1 MVSGYTVVSEM
12 GMDQTDKQTSVAVKV
27 NIFDRTYSLRSFKDE
42 AHVLSIARLVDE
54 RMRQISEHMT
64 TLDPAWIAVLA
75 ALNIAD
81 ELQELKARREG
92 GELVEKEPEFPARD
106 KSQTWFEEI
115 FSAGGDAE
123 PPAERRERLSSQI
136 SNKLKAL
143 RREDP
148 KPVNLTLEGEE

>member
-1 MVSGYTVVSEM
+1 MK
-12 GMDQTDKQTSVAVKV
+12 QTDEQTSAAVKV
-27 NIFDRTYSLRSFKDE
+27 VIFDRTYTLRSHKDGE
-42 AHVLSIARLVDE
+42 HVRGIARLVDE
-54 RMRQISEHMT
+54 RMRQIAEHVT

-81 ELQELKARREG
+81 ELAELKARYERAETF
-92 GELVEKEPEFPARD
+92 EEEEEPGLPAPE

-115 FSAGGDAE
+115 FNAADSAA
-123 PPAERRERLSSQI
+123 PAGERRERLSSQV

-148 KPVNLTLEGEE
+148 KPINLSVEGEE

>member
-1 MVSGYTVVSEM
+1 MMSEM
-12 GMDQTDKQTSVAVKV
+12 GMKQMDKQTSVAVKV

-42 AHVLSIARLVDE
+42 EHVLSIARLVDE

-81 ELQELKARREG
+81 ELQELKAQYEG
-92 GELVEKEPEFPARD
+92 AELFEGEPDFPVHE

-115 FSAGGDAE
+115 FNAE
-123 PPAERRERLSSQI
+123 PPAEERRERLSSQV

-148 KPVNLTLEGEE
+148 KPINLSLEREE

>member
-1 MVSGYTVVSEM
+1 MK
-12 GMDQTDKQTSVAVKV
+12 QTDEQTSVAVKV
-27 NIFDRTYSLRSFKDE
+27 VILGRTYSLRSFKDE
-42 AHVLSIARLVDE
+42 EHVLSIARLVDE
-54 RMRQISEHMT
+54 RMRQISEHVT

-81 ELQELKARREG
+81 ELEELKARYERAENFEEG
-92 GELVEKEPEFPARD
+92 PNPPAPE

-115 FSAGGDAE
+115 FNAADTAETAG
-123 PPAERRERLSSQI
+123 ERRERLSSQV

-148 KPVNLTLEGEE
+148 KPINLSVEGEE

>member
-1 MVSGYTVVSEM
+1 MSEM
-12 GMDQTDKQTSVAVKV
+12 GMNQTDKQTSVAVKV

-42 AHVLSIARLVDE
+42 EHVLSIARLVDE
-54 RMRQISEHMT
+54 RMRKISEHMT

-81 ELQELKARREG
+81 ELQELKAQYEG
-92 GELVEKEPEFPARD
+92 AELFEEGQDFPARE

-115 FSAGGDAE
+115 FNAGGDAE
-123 PPAERRERLSSQI
+123 PPAERRERLSSQV

-148 KPVNLTLEGEE
+148 KPINLTLEGEE

>member
-1 MVSGYTVVSEM
+1 M
-12 GMDQTDKQTSVAVKV
+12 GMKQTDQQSVAVKV

-42 AHVLSIARLVDE
+42 EHVLSIARLVDE
-54 RMRQISEHMT
+54 RMRKISEHMT

-81 ELQELKARREG
+81 ELEELKAQYERAEPF
-92 GELVEKEPEFPARD
+92 EKGANFPGHE

-115 FSAGGDAE
+115 FNAGDDPETTG
-123 PPAERRERLSSQI
+123 ERRERLSSQV

-148 KPVNLTLEGEE
+148 KPINLSLEGEE

>member
-1 MVSGYTVVSEM
+1 MK
-12 GMDQTDKQTSVAVKV
+12 QTDEQTSVAVKV

-42 AHVLSIARLVDE
+42 EHVLSIARLVDE
-54 RMRQISEHMT
+54 RMRKISEHMT

-81 ELQELKARREG
+81 ELEELKAQYERP
-92 GELVEKEPEFPARD
+92 ELFENGPNFPVHE
-106 KSQTWFEEI
+106 KSQTWFDEI
-115 FSAGGDAE
+115 FNDGDADE
-123 PPAERRERLSSQI
+123 PVGERRERLSRQV

-148 KPVNLTLEGEE
+148 KPISPPLEGEE

>member
-1 MVSGYTVVSEM
+1 MN
-12 GMDQTDKQTSVAVKV
+12 QADKQTSVAVKV

-42 AHVLSIARLVDE
+42 EHVLSIARLVDE
-54 RMRQISEHMT
+54 RMRQISEHIT

-81 ELQELKARREG
+81 ELQELKAQYEG
-92 GELVEKEPEFPARD
+92 AELFEKEPNFPGHE

-123 PPAERRERLSSQI
+123 LPAERRERLSSQV

-148 KPVNLTLEGEE
+148 KPINLAMEGEE

>member
-1 MVSGYTVVSEM
+1 MSEM
-12 GMDQTDKQTSVAVKV
+12 GINQTDKQTSVAVKV

-42 AHVLSIARLVDE
+42 EHVLSIARLVDE

-81 ELQELKARREG
+81 ELQELKAQYEG
-92 GELVEKEPEFPARD
+92 AEIFEKEPNLTGPE

-115 FSAGGDAE
+115 FNASGDAE
-123 PPAERRERLSSQI
+123 QPAERRERLSSQV

-148 KPVNLTLEGEE
+148 KPINLTLEGEE

>member
-1 MVSGYTVVSEM
+1 MGEM
-12 GMDQTDKQTSVAVKV
+12 GMKQMEKQTSVAVKV

-42 AHVLSIARLVDE
+42 EHVLGIARLVDE
-54 RMRQISEHMT
+54 RMRRISEHVT

-81 ELQELKARREG
+81 ELQELKARYEG
-92 GELVEKEPEFPARD
+92 AELFEQEPNFPVHE

-115 FSAGGDAE
+115 FNAGDNAE
-123 PPAERRERLSSQI
+123 QPAERRERLSSQV

-148 KPVNLTLEGEE
+148 KPANLSLEREE

>member
-1 MVSGYTVVSEM
+1 MSEM
-12 GMDQTDKQTSVAVKV
+12 EPKQTDKQASVAVKV

-42 AHVLSIARLVDE
+42 EHVLSIARLVDE
-54 RMRQISEHMT
+54 RMRQISEHTT

-81 ELQELKARREG
+81 ELQELKAQYEG
-92 GELVEKEPEFPARD
+92 AEHFEKEPNFPARE

-115 FSAGGDAE
+115 FNAGDAAE
-123 PPAERRERLSSQI
+123 SSTERRERLSSQV

-148 KPVNLTLEGEE
+148 KPINLSLEGEE

>member
-1 MVSGYTVVSEM
+1 MK
-12 GMDQTDKQTSVAVKV
+12 QTDKQTSAAVKV
-27 NIFDRTYSLRSFKDE
+27 VIFDRTYSLRSFKDE
-42 AHVLSIARLVDE
+42 EHVLGIARLVDE
-54 RMRQISEHMT
+54 RMRQIAEHVT

-81 ELQELKARREG
+81 ELEELKALYERAETS
-92 GELVEKEPEFPARD
+92 EKESNLAAPE

-115 FSAGGDAE
+115 FNDAGAE
-123 PPAERRERLSSQI
+123 ETAGQRRERLSSQV

-148 KPVNLTLEGEE
+148 KPINLTVEGEE